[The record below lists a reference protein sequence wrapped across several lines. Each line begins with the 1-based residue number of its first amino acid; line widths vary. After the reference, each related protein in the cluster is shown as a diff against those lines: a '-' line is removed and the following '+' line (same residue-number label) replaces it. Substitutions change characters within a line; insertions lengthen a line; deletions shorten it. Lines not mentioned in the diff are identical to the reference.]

1 VAHAHSLWI
10 AQPPRNAAPVFR
22 TIVACYESHHESRQK
37 ILLWVL
43 IALPIIYVG
52 PWWRCITASARCSIP
67 FHGAAHVAT
76 SSGIPQAEEHTL
88 TTADGEKVIV
98 WHVPPKPGRPVVVF
112 FHGNGDIL
120 AWRVPRF
127 VALTSDGTGL
137 SRSRFADMPDR
148 AVRHLSAVYCWM
160 VPRRMSL
167 RSSATRSIA
176 LCCGAFARQ
185 RRCVALAA
193 ENPIG
198 RLILEAPYTSTSD
211 IVASMIPFM
220 PVSLLMKDQFPSDQR
235 IAKVTAPLLVMH
247 GVRDFAISIK
257 FGERLYVLAPG
268 PKRLVRF
275 PEGGHENLDDFGAI
289 STVRAFLP
297 TPIDEFKMRRPEQ

>member
-1 VAHAHSLWI
+1 MNRAK
-10 AQPPRNAAPVFR
+10 RF
-22 TIVACYESHHESRQK
+22 
-37 ILLWVL
+37 LLWVL

-52 PWWRCITASARCSIP
+52 AMVALYFGQRAMLYPIP
-67 FHGAAHVAT
+67 RAQRTSPQAAEF
-76 SSGIPQAEEHTL
+76 PQAEEHTL

-137 SRSRFADMPDR
+137 VALSFRGYAGSSGTPSERGLLLDGAAAYEFAVERYPVDR
-148 AVRHLSAVYCWM
+148 IVLWGF
-160 VPRRMSL
+160 SL
-167 RSSATRSIA
+167 GSGVA
-176 LCCGAFARQ
+176 
-185 RRCVALAA
+185 VALAA

-211 IVASMIPFM
+211 IAASMIPFM
-220 PVSLLMKDQFPSDQR
+220 PVSLLMKDQFHSDQR

-257 FGERLYVLAPG
+257 FGERLSVLAPG